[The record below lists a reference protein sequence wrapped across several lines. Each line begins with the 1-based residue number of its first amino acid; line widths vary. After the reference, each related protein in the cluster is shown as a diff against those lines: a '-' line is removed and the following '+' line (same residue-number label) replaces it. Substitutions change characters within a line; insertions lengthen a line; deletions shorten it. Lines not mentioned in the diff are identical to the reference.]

1 VSTFGNLPTYCGAA
15 IYKGVFFVSFYP
27 IPHVADCRNQVFR
40 DHLKK
45 KKKNNNAQFV
55 TSNAVVKSG

>member
-1 VSTFGNLPTYCGAA
+1 VSTFGNLPTQCGAA
-15 IYKGVFFVSFYP
+15 IYKGVFFVSLCP
-27 IPHVADCRNQVFR
+27 IPHVADCRNEVFR

-45 KKKNNNAQFV
+45 KKNNNTQFV